1 MDPYQNQDYSG
12 NQGWA
17 GGAWNPAEHG
27 YGQQINN
34 WPQQPQQPQQPQLPP
49 PPPQYNIQPAPQI
62 FCCENCQRVATPT
75 PVNIHAYTTRLA
87 FFINH
92 ILHPTV
98 ATYAQ
103 APNRGLHPGFFDMV
117 PVSRVVPATGGYN
130 QGGSNQGQQN
140 GAHQGNKYGFQLQAP
155 SGPAASVITH
165 YIAANVTYNNNHQLE
180 LNPQGGHQS
189 NGGVYT
195 QNNTQLQLAHNNRT
209 PNNQPPQ
216 VVTGPIMFA
225 GSSYSIA
232 PSIPIPLPRFIRP
245 NFQLNVKFRLER
257 FRLDPPVSPIHY
269 GNPHAYGFS
278 PCQSVSPFN
287 TPYQNNNNINGNSS
301 TKNTRIRENMELIW
315 FYWPVQLEIPLWA
328 RGQNTQSSAPEIVA
342 QLVKEGMQMINGE
355 RWGFIQDVEEREG
368 LWHKRR
374 SYKVLECPIHG
385 MLWKVT
391 VFVRR
396 GY

>member
-1 MDPYQNQDYSG
+1 MDPYQNQ
-12 NQGWA
+12 GWT
-17 GGAWNPAEHG
+17 GSAWNPAQHG
-27 YGQQINN
+27 YRQQNDN
-34 WPQQPQQPQQPQLPP
+34 WPQQPQPPLQPQLPP
-49 PPPQYNIQPAPQI
+49 SPQYIIQPAPQI
-62 FCCENCQRVATPT
+62 FCCENCQRVAPST

-87 FFINH
+87 FFVNH

-103 APNRGLHPGFFDMV
+103 VPNRGLHPDFFDMA
-117 PVSRVVPATGGYN
+117 PVSRVVPATGGHGQSDN
-130 QGGSNQGQQN
+130 NQGQQH
-140 GAHQGNKYGFQLQAP
+140 GGQQGNQYGFQLQAP
-155 SGPAASVITH
+155 SRPAANAITH
-165 YIAANVTYNNNHQLE
+165 YTAANGAYNNNHQLE
-180 LNPQGGHQS
+180 LSQQGGHQS
-189 NGGVYT
+189 SGVYA

-209 PNNQPPQ
+209 PNNQPSQ
-216 VVTGPIMFA
+216 AVMGPIMFA

-257 FRLDPPVSPIHY
+257 FRLDPPAPHIQY
-269 GNPHAYGFS
+269 GNPHAHGFS
-278 PCQSVSPFN
+278 PYQLASPFN
-287 TPYQNNNNINGNSS
+287 TLYQNGNTNVNSS
-301 TKNTRIRENMELIW
+301 TKTTRARENMELIW
-315 FYWPVQLEIPLWA
+315 FYWPIQLEIPLWA
-328 RGQNTQSSAPEIVA
+328 RGQNTQTSAPEIVA
-342 QLVKEGMQMINGE
+342 QLVKDGMQIINGE
-355 RWGFIQDVEEREG
+355 RWGFIQDAEEREG